1 MSLATLARTDVVTAQ
16 PETPATN
23 LARTMRDE
31 TVGCVVITEGDDPVG
46 LVTDRD
52 LAVRLVANDH
62 DPGTTTARDVM
73 TDDPLTVD
81 VGTGLFEL
89 TETMEEHAVR
99 RVPVVENGSLAGIIT
114 LDDVHRLLVDELEN
128 LADVIE
134 EESPEY

>member
-1 MSLATLARTDVVTAQ
+1 
-16 PETPATN
+16 
-23 LARTMRDE
+23 
-31 TVGCVVITEGDDPVG
+31 
-46 LVTDRD
+46 
-52 LAVRLVANDH
+52 
-62 DPGTTTARDVM
+62 VM